1 MTNEALVPNVA
12 DESALL
18 VDPANPQ
25 ANVDAI
31 HDLLVDSR
39 MRAEFARSGRAPA
52 ALFAWGSSADR
63 LKKCFE
69 AVL

>member
-12 DESALL
+12 D
-18 VDPANPQ
+18 
-25 ANVDAI
+25 DAI
-31 HDLLVDSR
+31 RDLLVDSR